1 MGDTVCAKRGTE
13 QKLKACDR
21 HWFTNDTTVQIS
33 TFLVNVVPSFHY
45 TLKMIYYKLISA
57 ESLYRDFIVD
67 IVLRIFI
74 VLRGTKSKGS
84 GSVQTM
90 SNKGMLLCSYNLYLY
105 FFLVYYYSTTT
116 IQKKEGLKHLQ
127 NQNGTCIKI

>member
-21 HWFTNDTTVQIS
+21 RWFTNDTTVQIS

-67 IVLRIFI
+67 IGKSYCVVQKAKAQGPFKRCLTKACFCVLIICICISFWFI
-74 VLRGTKSKGS
+74 
-84 GSVQTM
+84 
-90 SNKGMLLCSYNLYLY
+90 
-105 FFLVYYYSTTT
+105 T
-116 IQKKEGLKHLQ
+116 IRPQPFKKKRD
-127 NQNGTCIKI
+127 